1 MSHPEA
7 YAVGIFRD
15 SACMS
20 VKCRDLTLEK
30 TKAFAGA
37 CNCDH
42 GDHCAVE
49 IRQADRQ
56 LAVRQQWLSTP
67 ENVSTATAMPCHTS
81 ENREIAIPYVLL
93 P

>member
-7 YAVGIFRD
+7 YAIGIFCD
-15 SACMS
+15 SAIMS
-20 VKCRDLTLEK
+20 TLCRDLTLEK
-30 TKAFAGA
+30 AKAFAGA
-37 CNCDH
+37 YNCHH
-42 GDHCAVE
+42 GDHCAVV

-67 ENVSTATAMPCHTS
+67 ENVSAATAMPCRPS
-81 ENREIAIPYVLL
+81 ENREGASPYAVR

>member
-7 YAVGIFRD
+7 YAVGIFCD
-15 SACMS
+15 SASIS
-20 VKCRDLTLEK
+20 VNCLDLTMEK
-30 TKAFAGA
+30 VKAFARA
-37 CNCDH
+37 YNCDH
-42 GDHCAVE
+42 GDHCAVV

-67 ENVSTATAMPCHTS
+67 ENVSTATAMPCRTS
-81 ENREIAIPYVLL
+81 ENREIAIPYILL